1 MVVVAVSWSCG
12 ERRAVVMMCVT
23 VVFPGM
29 RRDDFFRGISIEMKG
44 LNLFPLSSS
53 SEGEKTTGS
62 Y

>member
-1 MVVVAVSWSCG
+1 
-12 ERRAVVMMCVT
+12 MMCVT